1 MRLDPRQRLVAE
13 KAKPRR
19 IDVAVNGAPTS
30 LETGR
35 ASGRRHDRQL
45 IATLGGAL
53 LGRVGRSV
61 VAQSA

>member
-30 LETGR
+30 LETGEHHVVDTT
-35 ASGRRHDRQL
+35 AS
-45 IATLGGAL
+45 
-53 LGRVGRSV
+53 
-61 VAQSA
+61 